1 MVQGNVDAPRRAVHD
16 PYGDAIEI
24 LDPPF
29 YRKEFE
35 DAYRFIVDDYAVVP
49 KAIGLFLPCAVR
61 KPYSQS
67 PSHKLFCRIIGT
79 VLDPEDYHIAIFG
92 TCGAVP
98 AELECMYPYRSYR
111 YMLGK
116 TMDGRIQRDFHR
128 IEVYRLKGYLE
139 KTRYTYQRRL
149 AYCIGPFRAA
159 MAEASATTGITV
171 DLLPSDPTIE
181 RLYDVGRPFPEG
193 SLSMP
198 EYIDEFREGLLRLS
212 RLIGSKT

>member
-1 MVQGNVDAPRRAVHD
+1 MAARNPSIRRTVGGAKDGSLPRGDAVNTPSWPDFCLFPVKIHWMVQGNVDAPRRAVHD
-16 PYGDAIEI
+16 LYGDAIEI

-67 PSHKLFCRIIGT
+67 PSHKLFRRIIGT

-98 AELECMYPYRSYR
+98 AELECMYPYR
-111 YMLGK
+111 
-116 TMDGRIQRDFHR
+116 
-128 IEVYRLKGYLE
+128 
-139 KTRYTYQRRL
+139 
-149 AYCIGPFRAA
+149 
-159 MAEASATTGITV
+159 
-171 DLLPSDPTIE
+171 LPLHA
-181 RLYDVGRPFPEG
+181 R
-193 SLSMP
+193 
-198 EYIDEFREGLLRLS
+198 
-212 RLIGSKT
+212 